1 VRVVFDT
8 NILVSA
14 LALPGGRADEAMLR
28 IIRGQD
34 RLIVSK
40 EILRELLA
48 VLARKFSH
56 DSEELAHVAVYL
68 AGISELVRPRRRIA
82 ILKDQADNRILE
94 AARAGRADLIVT
106 GDRAMLKA
114 GRDQHTRIIS
124 LNEYL
129 QG

>member
-8 NILVSA
+8 NVLVSA

-34 RLIVSK
+34 RLIISK
-40 EILRELLA
+40 AIIKGLLT
-48 VLARKFSH
+48 VLAEKFSRDH
-56 DSEELAHVAVYL
+56 EELAHVAVYL
-68 AGISELVRPRRRIA
+68 SQIGELVQPRRRIT

-94 AARAGRADLIVT
+94 AAHAGRAEAIVT

-114 GRDQHTRIIS
+114 ERYRATRIIS

-129 QG
+129 QR